1 MKTVDCSHRPRAGP
15 ARAPDADRLPGAERS
30 TCTRA
35 QRPAQRTSA
44 LPYLNSMPPTSPA
57 ILWMAPAFSGGG
69 YSSEALAFAQG
80 LMPLLGKRFK
90 LRQFAEQADES
101 FFHGLP
107 ESLTKPLLLR
117 FDFPNAD
124 PGKGTVVCHSP
135 PDAWRPSK
143 FPGWDQLAPCP
154 PPNAKFV
161 IGRTMYETDS
171 VPRDWVDRCNQ
182 MDSVWVPTDFHR
194 VSFRKAGVAA
204 HKLVVV
210 GEPVDSA
217 FFDPA
222 KATPFLLPPVR
233 PPKPTAGAPPPSS
246 STTGAATPPFRFLAV
261 FKWERRKGWD
271 ALLEAYYSE
280 FGAEEEVELVLKTRA
295 FHSSDDFDGLISDF
309 VQRRQLP
316 TKPWRRAA
324 VRVLD
329 EDLTLGQL
337 RDLYRAADCFV
348 LPSRGE
354 GWGRPHVEAM
364 AMGLCALRATR
375 ARAPNSPLPAP
386 RPHRRSGPTRLA
398 SLSRNRKGLCTW
410 APPLPLTGAHGS

>member
-1 MKTVDCSHRPRAGP
+1 MNLK
-15 ARAPDADRLPGAERS
+15 AP
-30 TCTRA
+30 
-35 QRPAQRTSA
+35 
-44 LPYLNSMPPTSPA
+44 
-57 ILWMAPAFSGGG
+57 
-69 YSSEALAFAQG
+69 
-80 LMPLLGKRFK
+80 
-90 LRQFAEQADES
+90 
-101 FFHGLP
+101 P
-107 ESLTKPLLLR
+107 E
-117 FDFPNAD
+117 FNA
-124 PGKGTVVCHSP
+124 
-135 PDAWRPSK
+135 
-143 FPGWDQLAPCP
+143 
-154 PPNAKFV
+154 
-161 IGRTMYETDS
+161 
-171 VPRDWVDRCNQ
+171 
-182 MDSVWVPTDFHR
+182 
-194 VSFRKAGVAA
+194 
-204 HKLVVV
+204 
-210 GEPVDSA
+210 
-217 FFDPA
+217 
-222 KATPFLLPPVR
+222 ATPFLLPPVR

-398 SLSRNRKGLCTW
+398 SLSRNRKCLCSW